1 MQLALQIESCQINI
15 HTRFVISDIGA
26 TFTETR
32 YRVCSSVRTAY
43 VRVRVLAC
51 VCVCAC
57 VGVSYRRRV
66 LRRARL
72 RVVRRRRE
80 QRARVAARHAQ
91 HLGPTRRIL
100 LLSDVQNPQ
109 IRNILGADET

>member
-43 VRVRVLAC
+43 